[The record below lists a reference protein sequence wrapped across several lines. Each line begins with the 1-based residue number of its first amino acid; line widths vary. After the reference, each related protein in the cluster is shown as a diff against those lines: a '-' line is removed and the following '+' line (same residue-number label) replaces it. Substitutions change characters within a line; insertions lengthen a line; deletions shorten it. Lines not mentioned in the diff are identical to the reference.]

1 MVLAGVVVLLG
12 GCGSFIYHKVRAGET
27 LYSISWRYGQDY
39 RDIANWNGIPPPYR
53 IHPGQSLRVA
63 PPTGTVARTHSVA
76 TLPVPQGVTTPP
88 PAPTAPDRRPPPVPP
103 ASNEVFTWQW
113 PATGKVVRAFSN
125 GNPRHP
131 GIDIAG
137 ARGAPVWAVAAG
149 TVVYSG
155 SGLANYGKLL
165 IIKHNESYLSAYAHN
180 DRLLVAE
187 GAVVGAGQTVAKMGN
202 SGPGTGGVSL
212 YFEIR
217 VDGVPVDPL
226 KYLPPR

>member
-1 MVLAGVVVLLG
+1 MVLAGIVALLS
-12 GCGSFIYHKVRAGET
+12 GCGSFIYHKVRPGET

-39 RDIANWNGIPPPYR
+39 RDIAKWNGIPPPYLIR
-53 IHPGQSLRVA
+53 PGLSLRVA
-63 PPTGTVARTHSVA
+63 PPTGTVARTRSVA
-76 TLPVPQGVTTPP
+76 TPPALQGVATPP
-88 PAPTAPDRRPPPVPP
+88 PAVPDRRPLPVPP
-103 ASNEVFTWQW
+103 ASNEVFNWQW
-113 PATGKVVRAFSN
+113 PAKGKVLRAFSN

-137 ARGAPVWAVAAG
+137 ATGAPVRAVAAG

-155 SGLANYGKLL
+155 SGLAHYGKLL
-165 IIKHNESYLSAYAHN
+165 IIKHNDSYLSAYAHN

-187 GAVVGAGQTVAKMGN
+187 GAMVGAGQAVAEMGN
-202 SGPGTGGVSL
+202 SGAGTRGVSL